1 MDPEL
6 RERLERPLEGGLK
19 DRRWRDQRI
28 EGKFYHQLLDSDD
41 LWACGIRFSRQHL
54 YRLIKAG
61 LFPKPIKLGSGGRNP
76 WIADEINAWIKAR
89 ISERDA
95 TERQTLI
102 RERASKTSTP

>member
-6 RERLERPLEGGLK
+6 RERLEGRLEGGSK
-19 DRRWRDQRI
+19 DRRRDQRT
-28 EGKFYHQLLDSDD
+28 EEKFYYRLLDSDD
-41 LWACGIRFSRQHL
+41 LWAGGIRFSRQHL
-54 YRLIKAG
+54 YRLIQAG
-61 LFPKPIKLGSGGRNP
+61 RFPKPIKLGSGGRNA

-95 TERQTLI
+95 TEQQTLI